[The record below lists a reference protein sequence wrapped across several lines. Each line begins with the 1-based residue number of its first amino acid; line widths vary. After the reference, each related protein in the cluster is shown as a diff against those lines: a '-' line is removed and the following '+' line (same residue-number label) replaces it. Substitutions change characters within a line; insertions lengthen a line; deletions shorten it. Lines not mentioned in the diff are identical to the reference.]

1 MQVLRI
7 RMGSKGSGI
16 VDVTEALYKKKKK
29 TTTEIDE
36 CKEPIGVMI
45 GLRQRAAE
53 SCMVFKYWS
62 DTVIRFVL
70 HEIDQKPPI
79 QSQQREN

>member
-1 MQVLRI
+1 MIEKTPYEMWGCFTDLKKAYKWVNRPRLWQVLRI

-36 CKEPIGVMI
+36 CKEPMI

-53 SCMVFKYWS
+53 SCMLFK
-62 DTVIRFVL
+62 
-70 HEIDQKPPI
+70 
-79 QSQQREN
+79 

>member
-1 MQVLRI
+1 
-7 RMGSKGSGI
+7 MGSKGSGI

-36 CKEPIGVMI
+36 CKEPMI

-53 SCMVFKYWS
+53 SCMLFK
-62 DTVIRFVL
+62 
-70 HEIDQKPPI
+70 
-79 QSQQREN
+79 